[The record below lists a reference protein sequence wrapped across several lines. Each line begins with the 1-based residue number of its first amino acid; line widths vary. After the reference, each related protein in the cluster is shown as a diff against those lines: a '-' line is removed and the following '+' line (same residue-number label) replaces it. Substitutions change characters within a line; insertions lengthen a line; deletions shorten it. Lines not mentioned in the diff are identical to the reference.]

1 MRISWPQLLR
11 FWYLF
16 SIGVIVAA
24 LPFSK
29 LLISIGQFMLIG
41 GWITERFDYRGFML
55 RLKGQ
60 GIALGVVLVI
70 PWALFYLFLGI
81 YEGFRAFFRHRPA
94 LLFSSILLLHL
105 LGLFFTTDF
114 DYAFKDLR
122 TKLPLLIIPLALST
136 SAMIGEKAFFRYM
149 GLVVLAVLI
158 RSLVNGWLIYTHQY
172 VDLRDVSRNISHI
185 IFSLLLALSVFICGY
200 YLVSGQLRTIPGRT
214 ICFLLILWFLVYL
227 IVSQSFTGIS
237 IILGT
242 LFLLIPFFLRMIKNS
257 RIRWSGAFLVITAA
271 VLAIFYV
278 QKTAREY
285 NTIHPID
292 IKTLDLVTSRGN
304 PYVHNYFSEQTENGH
319 RMWLYVQWDEMR
331 VTWNRRS
338 HIGFDSLDMKNQKI
352 AYTIVRYLTSK
363 GWRKDGD
370 AIDRLTEKEVD
381 AIEKGVANY
390 VFLEKFSMKG
400 RIYEFMLGYDT
411 YQETGNPTGSTVMQR
426 IEFWKASLGII
437 RDHWITGVGTG
448 DMNQAFANQYEK
460 MGTKLDP
467 GQRWRSHNQFL
478 SIFIGFG
485 ILGLIWF
492 LAALYLPPVLM
503 REHRDYFVIIIL
515 TITSLAMLAED
526 TIESQTGVTFVVIF
540 YSLFLFARFS
550 PAPDTHKT
558 IRP

>member
-1 MRISWPQLLR
+1 
-11 FWYLF
+11 
-16 SIGVIVAA
+16 
-24 LPFSK
+24 
-29 LLISIGQFMLIG
+29 
-41 GWITERFDYRGFML
+41 
-55 RLKGQ
+55 
-60 GIALGVVLVI
+60 
-70 PWALFYLFLGI
+70 
-81 YEGFRAFFRHRPA
+81 
-94 LLFSSILLLHL
+94 
-105 LGLFFTTDF
+105 
-114 DYAFKDLR
+114 
-122 TKLPLLIIPLALST
+122 
-136 SAMIGEKAFFRYM
+136 
-149 GLVVLAVLI
+149 
-158 RSLVNGWLIYTHQY
+158 
-172 VDLRDVSRNISHI
+172 
-185 IFSLLLALSVFICGY
+185 
-200 YLVSGQLRTIPGRT
+200 
-214 ICFLLILWFLVYL
+214 
-227 IVSQSFTGIS
+227 
-237 IILGT
+237 
-242 LFLLIPFFLRMIKNS
+242 
-257 RIRWSGAFLVITAA
+257 VITAA

-292 IKTLDLVTSRGN
+292 IKTLDLVTARGN

-331 VTWNRRS
+331 ETWNRRS
-338 HIGFDSLDMKNQKI
+338 QIGFDSLDRKNQKI

-370 AIDRLTEKEVD
+370 AIERLTEKEVD

-390 VFLEKFSMKG
+390 IFLEKFSMKG

-448 DMNQAFANQYEK
+448 DMNHAFASQYEK

-485 ILGLIWF
+485 IFGFIWF
-492 LAALYLPPVLM
+492 LAAFYLPPVLM
-503 REHRDYFVIIIL
+503 GKFRDYFIIIIL
-515 TITSLAMLAED
+515 TISTLAMLAED

-550 PAPDTHKT
+550 KMNVEKLK
-558 IRP
+558 R